1 MLTNVALVLATLPL
15 IHAANFTR
23 SVFIY
28 HRQEEECDTKHDF
41 QMPEEWYENTRSS
54 HSGEAFASR
63 YFNNE
68 TTWLS
73 NWEDDETVK
82 GQATVILPD
91 KNIHAV
97 RHACIGLVHG
107 LIPDSHRESQTFC
120 TTRRVP
126 PTSPHKDF
134 EESPVNDILADV
146 IVHHSVNPTRVK
158 HPRESD
164 GLTHKAGPEEGV
176 SWAECIPKG
185 KGVKEACSVAGR
197 VLAGQVLKAFEGVIK
212 TDYEK
217 PQLTISIG
225 PFNAIP
231 SFFHLARL
239 DTSSPEA
246 EKIITRAT
254 SVAFELVEEAEDPAV
269 GNHEDVF
276 VHFYTHSKLDGF
288 KEHFLGPDDRG
299 LRYKKFSAEY
309 KPTAITSRKEWCRA
323 CNNDSKECKESGA
336 DKNLGNKA
344 CVSAILISTM
354 VGLIALFSV

>member
-41 QMPEEWYENTRSS
+41 QMPKEWYENTRSS
-54 HSGEAFASR
+54 HSGEGFASR

-73 NWEDDETVK
+73 NWEDDKTVK

-97 RHACIGLVHG
+97 RHACIGLVQG
-107 LIPDSHRESQTFC
+107 LIPDSHSESQTFC

-126 PTSPHKDF
+126 PISPRRDF
-134 EESPVNDILADV
+134 EESPVNNILADV
-146 IVHHSVNPTRVK
+146 VIHHSVNPTRIK
-158 HPRESD
+158 HSKESN
-164 GLTHKAGPEEGV
+164 GLTHKAGPEKEV
-176 SWAECIPKG
+176 SWAECTPNG
-185 KGVKEACSVAGR
+185 KGIKEACSVAGR
-197 VLAGQVLKAFEGVIK
+197 VLAGQVLKAFDDVIDAK
-212 TDYEK
+212 YKK

-254 SVAFELVEEAEDPAV
+254 SVAFELV
-269 GNHEDVF
+269 
-276 VHFYTHSKLDGF
+276 
-288 KEHFLGPDDRG
+288 
-299 LRYKKFSAEY
+299 
-309 KPTAITSRKEWCRA
+309 
-323 CNNDSKECKESGA
+323 
-336 DKNLGNKA
+336 
-344 CVSAILISTM
+344 
-354 VGLIALFSV
+354 